1 MVTRRKV
8 NLEFESLLCE
18 HNAICVNMCPALLL
32 VRGVIVRAGR
42 GDDWTL
48 DTIWHTAWPP
58 GSAVVGVVVS
68 KLLRLVNNE
77 I

>member
-1 MVTRRKV
+1 
-8 NLEFESLLCE
+8 
-18 HNAICVNMCPALLL
+18 MCPALLL
-32 VRGVIVRAGR
+32 VRGVRAER

-48 DTIWHTAWPP
+48 DTIWHTAWPL

-68 KLLRLVNNE
+68 TKLLRLVNNE